1 MVTIL
6 YALCAF
12 AILETLFP
20 LDEDYAKRRR
30 NQNG

>member
-1 MVTIL
+1 MIII

-20 LDEDYAKRRR
+20 LDKDYAKRRR
-30 NQNG
+30 KQNG